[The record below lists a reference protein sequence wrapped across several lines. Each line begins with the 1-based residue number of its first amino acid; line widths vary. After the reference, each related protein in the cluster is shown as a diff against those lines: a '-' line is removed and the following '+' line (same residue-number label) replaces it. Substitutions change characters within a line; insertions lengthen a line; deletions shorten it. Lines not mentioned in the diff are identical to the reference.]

1 MDKLQI
7 VVNVQ
12 TIVMHYVTRMG
23 SIVFRNPSFVF
34 LLAAPSRPSALL
46 RGPAFAATILG
57 REPELQ
63 FYGVI
68 DPEPTPAAHLIHHHG
83 CVGPTARRHNQSAET
98 D

>member
-34 LLAAPSRPSALL
+34 LLAAPSRYRVLAGVNIERSTFWALKAL
-46 RGPAFAATILG
+46 CFAPWTSICCNNSRPRTRAPVLWC
-57 REPELQ
+57 
-63 FYGVI
+63 
-68 DPEPTPAAHLIHHHG
+68 D
-83 CVGPTARRHNQSAET
+83 
-98 D
+98 